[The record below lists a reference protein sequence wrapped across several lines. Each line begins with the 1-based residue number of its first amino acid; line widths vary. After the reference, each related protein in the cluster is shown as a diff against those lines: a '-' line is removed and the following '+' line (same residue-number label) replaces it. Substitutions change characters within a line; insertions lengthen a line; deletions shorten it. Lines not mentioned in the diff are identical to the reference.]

1 MCIMDVQ
8 IGDGGGIETGGYT
21 NTYESNQDGTHTF
34 ANSSDAFTIFTDHT
48 GDTVHGHMVLARL
61 DSGHEWT
68 MSHTMRVTGN
78 GNIYGAGSKD
88 LSAELTQVLIK
99 TSSGNFDA
107 GRIGLSYI

>member
-1 MCIMDVQ
+1 VLFRS
-8 IGDGGGIETGGYT
+8 
-21 NTYESNQDGTHTF
+21 ES
-34 ANSSDAFTIFTDHT
+34 
-48 GDTVHGHMVLARL
+48 GHMVLARL

-68 MSHTMRVTGN
+68 ESHTMRTTGN
-78 GNIYGAGSKD
+78 GMITGAGSKD